1 MNKLTSILV
10 LLPTLCL
17 ASLNPTDGNEPDPT
31 ASNRV
36 LYSSDCIT
44 EAELV
49 EAQQEWGEGI
59 VKIGKIY
66 SAGGDYTQ
74 AAKQHIQDL
83 YGYDLSLVLFKPTL
97 ASDEQ
102 FRGTF
107 DAALS
112 YFVGGNETY
121 PEDKGFALAP
131 YTHVRWENNGII
143 NNTCNMAVAMGNY
156 YFTKAD
162 GEEIKVEFTMGY
174 VKDKNGQL
182 RIVVHKSSL
191 PYRNE

>member
-17 ASLNPTDGNEPDPT
+17 ASLNPIDGNEPDQT